1 MNKVQIFKQVTEI
14 ETQIGELYEKL
25 GELKDNLSKLIEE
38 NHRLTVENEHL
49 RSYIVD
55 ERKQTI
61 ADGEKEEKRSLKPHE
76 GLENLARLYL
86 EGFHICSMHY
96 GSLRAD
102 EDCLFCFK
110 LFNQE

>member
-25 GELKDNLSKLIEE
+25 GALKDDISKLIEE
-38 NHRLTVENEHL
+38 NQRLKVENEHL
-49 RSYIVD
+49 RSHIV
-55 ERKQTI
+55 
-61 ADGEKEEKRSLKPHE
+61 EEDDKPEEENQRSLTPHD
-76 GLENLARLYL
+76 GFENLARLYL

-110 LFNQE
+110 LFNQD